1 MRDLSINTHQIEI
14 REIKMSQQK
23 TKLLSIRTFPLG
35 YSLIIKD
42 AQTLN
47 TEVNEEFKDYV
58 GLMDKVTSM
67 LQAYHIYPEALYE
80 ATLELPTRKELE
92 EKIGEKGIN
101 TLERVIDVH
110 NGVVFLK
117 RTIGRIKTY

>member
-1 MRDLSINTHQIEI
+1 
-14 REIKMSQQK
+14 MSEK
-23 TKLLSIRTFPLG
+23 TKLLSIRTSPLG
-35 YSLIIKD
+35 YSLIIRD

-47 TEVNEEFKDYV
+47 AEVNEEFKDYV

-67 LQAYHIYPEALYE
+67 LQAYHIYPESLYE
-80 ATLELPTRKELE
+80 ATLELSTREELE

-101 TLERVIDVH
+101 TLERVIDIH

-117 RTIGRIKTY
+117 RTIDRTKTY